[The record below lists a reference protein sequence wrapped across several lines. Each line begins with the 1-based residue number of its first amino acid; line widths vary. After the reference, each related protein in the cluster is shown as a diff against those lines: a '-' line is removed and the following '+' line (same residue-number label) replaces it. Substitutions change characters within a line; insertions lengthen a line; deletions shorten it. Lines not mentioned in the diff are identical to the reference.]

1 MQGDDGAGEGA
12 HDLPPFEIGRTESGR
27 RRRRPS
33 KTDAAATAVSPKG
46 RLGKPGRP
54 FSSLQ
59 PALSHPHQ
67 PVIAGKLGERRL
79 AHFADIAPGFD
90 GAQRQINCEVRA
102 RNGGMVVDVAEKI
115 PGRRCDHGCGRTLAV
130 PFLAGH
136 RRPLTTLSPERQSS
150 PQLDRPEQCV
160 GEGGVTSIRPRH
172 SSPYRLHLRR
182 LTRAI

>member
-46 RLGKPGRP
+46 RSGKPGRP

-59 PALSHPHQ
+59 PALSYPHQ

-102 RNGGMVVDVAEKI
+102 RNGGMVVDVAEKS
-115 PGRRCDHGCGRTLAV
+115 PGRLTAVAHDLLALMR
-130 PFLAGH
+130 FHSLSLGH
-136 RRPLTTLSPERQSS
+136 KAARSNPGRPLFVAVG
-150 PQLDRPEQCV
+150 RPWAGQ
-160 GEGGVTSIRPRH
+160 RPVCRVM
-172 SSPYRLHLRR
+172 RLRPG
-182 LTRAI
+182 AP